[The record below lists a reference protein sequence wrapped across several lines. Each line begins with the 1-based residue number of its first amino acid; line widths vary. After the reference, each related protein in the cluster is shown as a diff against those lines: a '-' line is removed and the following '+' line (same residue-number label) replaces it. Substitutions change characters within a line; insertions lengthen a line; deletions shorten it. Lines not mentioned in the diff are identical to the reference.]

1 MTSTLNAIYEA
12 GHLRLLQTLALPER
26 TLVQVSVDTV
36 ANDSERSEWLSQGE
50 RSLSKVWNNE
60 ADDVYNELL
69 AQ

>member
-12 GHLRLLQTLALPER
+12 GHLRLLQSLALPER
-26 TLVQVSVDTV
+26 TLVQVRVDTV
-36 ANDSERSEWLSQGE
+36 SPDAERAEWLSQGE
-50 RSLSKVWNNE
+50 RCLSKVWNNE